1 VSHNRR
7 EHIERGFS
15 LVELLVVIGIIGV
28 LLALLMPAL
37 SAARAH
43 ARQVQCVATL
53 YQIGNAANMHVV
65 EHNYLPA
72 AGWHWKLKEG
82 LVDPGGIG
90 DTAERRYTYYS
101 EDGFK
106 RPAPVT
112 VALGIYLDAKV
123 RLDSR
128 ASLEEDL
135 QGDSLRK
142 HFRCPS
148 QEEQGRGL
156 SQKEDGGG
164 WEAPREYS
172 SYVFNEAILGKRDK
186 PYEVPLGRI
195 GMIKRPSDVML
206 AMDGRPRSE
215 DDNWLMIFDYGPDDT
230 LADWER
236 QIQQGTL
243 GKQSLDRLR
252 HRGRANVLFADF
264 HVDTI
269 PLTEGAMKRV
279 GVSHGVYQ

>member
-1 VSHNRR
+1 MTQTRPH
-7 EHIERGFS
+7 EHRSAFS
-15 LVELLVVIGIIGV
+15 LAELLVVMGILGL

-53 YQIGNAANMHVV
+53 YHVGFAATMHVN

-82 LVDPGGIG
+82 MADSSGIG
-90 DTAERRYTYYS
+90 DTAGRRYTYYN
-101 EDGFK
+101 EDGVQ

-112 VALGIYLDAKV
+112 VALGLYLDAKV

-186 PYEVPLGRI
+186 PYEAPLGRV
-195 GMIKRPSDVML
+195 GMIRHASEVML

-215 DDNWLMIFDYGPDDT
+215 DDNWLMIFDYGPNDT

-236 QIQQGTL
+236 QVQQGTL

-252 HRGRANVLFADF
+252 HRGRANVLFVDG
-264 HVDTI
+264 HVGSI
-269 PLTEGAMKRV
+269 PLTDGAMKAV
-279 GVSHGVYQ
+279 GVSRGVYQ

>member
-1 VSHNRR
+1 MAVSTTDR
-7 EHIERGFS
+7 EKRVGLH
-15 LVELLVVIGIIGV
+15 LPVEVSGQDAAGASFHETTRTLNISGGGVLFESHRHLLVGAR
-28 LLALLMPAL
+28 LTLAI
-37 SAARAH
+37 
-43 ARQVQCVATL
+43 
-53 YQIGNAANMHVV
+53 QI
-65 EHNYLPA
+65 P
-72 AGWHWKLKEG
+72 
-82 LVDPGGIG
+82 
-90 DTAERRYTYYS
+90 
-101 EDGFK
+101 
-106 RPAPVT
+106 
-112 VALGIYLDAKV
+112 
-123 RLDSR
+123 
-128 ASLEEDL
+128 
-135 QGDSLRK
+135 DSLRK

-164 WEAPREYS
+164 WVAPREYS
-172 SYVFNEAILGKRDK
+172 SYIFNEAILGKRDK
-186 PYEVPLGRI
+186 PYEAPLGRI
-195 GMIKRPSDVML
+195 GMIRHASDVML

-252 HRGRANVLFADF
+252 HRGRANVLFVDG